1 MTQPISNQ
9 SPSNRPLSEERLTFT
24 LEQLAS
30 ANKHSQWI
38 HADLSVSSS
47 SITGRFFWF
56 LLTQIPIF
64 GKTIRNSLFNTDL
77 EKARNLLLQIKPQ
90 IDELKDED
98 LKNIYKRAVRNFVE
112 IAPNHQRGLENI
124 NLNTSSLKKVHRSI

>member
-1 MTQPISNQ
+1 MSQPISNQ
-9 SPSNRPLSEERLTFT
+9 LSSNRHFLEDRLTFI

-30 ANKHSQWI
+30 ANKHTQWI
-38 HADLSVSSS
+38 HADLSVSLS

-77 EKARNLLLQIKPQ
+77 DKARNLLLLIKPQ

-98 LKNIYKRAVRNFVE
+98 LRNIYQRAVRNFVE
-112 IAPNHQRGLENI
+112 IAPNHQRGLESI
-124 NLNTSSLKKVHRSI
+124 NLNIIS